1 MAVTSLENLKKL
13 SEGQEV
19 ELPGWDEE
27 PFICKL
33 KRPSLLGLVEGG
45 QIPNPL
51 LNAAYILFNG
61 AKTQKDVLNLKDQK
75 EILDILLTIKEQT
88 TVLFSTHVL
97 SDVERICTDVAF
109 LNDGVVSI
117 QGKLSDIK
125 TKYRSEEYQLETENT
140 EDAIILLMVPAE
152 TMQKHNLK

>member
-75 EILDILLTIKEQT
+75 EILDIVARAAMVEPTYQQLKDIGLELTDLQLLDIYHFTQLGVRSLISFRTKQGNIK
-88 TVLFSTHVL
+88 
-97 SDVERICTDVAF
+97 DYKD
-109 LNDGVVSI
+109 
-117 QGKLSDIK
+117 K
-125 TKYRSEEYQLETENT
+125 
-140 EDAIILLMVPAE
+140 
-152 TMQKHNLK
+152 

>member
-19 ELPGWDEE
+19 ELPGWDDE

-75 EILDILLTIKEQT
+75 EILDIVARAAMVEPTYQQLKDIGLELTDLQLLDIYNFTQLGVRSLISFRTKQGNIKDYKDKRE
-88 TVLFSTHVL
+88 
-97 SDVERICTDVAF
+97 
-109 LNDGVVSI
+109 I
-117 QGKLSDIK
+117 QPK
-125 TKYRSEEYQLETENT
+125 T
-140 EDAIILLMVPAE
+140 
-152 TMQKHNLK
+152 

>member
-1 MAVTSLENLKKL
+1 MAVTSLEKLKSL

-19 ELPGWDEE
+19 ELPGWDDE

-75 EILDILLTIKEQT
+75 EILDIVARAAMVEPTYQQLKDIGLELTDLQLLDIYNFTQLGVRSLISFRTKQGNIKD
-88 TVLFSTHVL
+88 HK
-97 SDVERICTDVAF
+97 D
-109 LNDGVVSI
+109 
-117 QGKLSDIK
+117 K
-125 TKYRSEEYQLETENT
+125 
-140 EDAIILLMVPAE
+140 
-152 TMQKHNLK
+152 

>member
-19 ELPGWDEE
+19 ELPGWDDE

-61 AKTQKDVLNLKDQK
+61 AKTQNDVLNLKDQK
-75 EILDILLTIKEQT
+75 EILDIVARAAMVEPTYQQLKDIGLELTDLQLLDIYNFTQLGVRSLISFRTKQGNIK
-88 TVLFSTHVL
+88 
-97 SDVERICTDVAF
+97 DYKD
-109 LNDGVVSI
+109 
-117 QGKLSDIK
+117 K
-125 TKYRSEEYQLETENT
+125 
-140 EDAIILLMVPAE
+140 
-152 TMQKHNLK
+152 

>member
-19 ELPGWDEE
+19 ELPGWDDE

-61 AKTQKDVLNLKDQK
+61 AKTQKDVLNLKEQK
-75 EILDILLTIKEQT
+75 EILDIVARAAMVEPTYQQLKDIGLELTDLQLLDIYNFTQLGVRSLISFRTKQGNIKDYKDKRE
-88 TVLFSTHVL
+88 
-97 SDVERICTDVAF
+97 
-109 LNDGVVSI
+109 I
-117 QGKLSDIK
+117 QPK
-125 TKYRSEEYQLETENT
+125 
-140 EDAIILLMVPAE
+140 A
-152 TMQKHNLK
+152 

>member
-75 EILDILLTIKEQT
+75 EILDIVARAAMVEPTYQQLKDIGLELTDLQLLDIYNFTQLGVRSLISFRTKQGNIKDYKDKRE
-88 TVLFSTHVL
+88 
-97 SDVERICTDVAF
+97 
-109 LNDGVVSI
+109 I
-117 QGKLSDIK
+117 QPK
-125 TKYRSEEYQLETENT
+125 
-140 EDAIILLMVPAE
+140 A
-152 TMQKHNLK
+152 

>member
-19 ELPGWDEE
+19 ELPGWDDE

-75 EILDILLTIKEQT
+75 EILDIVARAAMVEPTYQQLKDIGLELTDLQLLDIYNFTQLGVRSLISFRTKQGNIKDYKDKRE
-88 TVLFSTHVL
+88 
-97 SDVERICTDVAF
+97 
-109 LNDGVVSI
+109 I
-117 QGKLSDIK
+117 QPK
-125 TKYRSEEYQLETENT
+125 
-140 EDAIILLMVPAE
+140 A
-152 TMQKHNLK
+152 